1 VDDHRAQAGI
11 AQEGDVLREGGL
23 EGVVDHRVAAVLHD
37 DEGTAEAFEPG
48 QRLDERARLGL
59 GDTQGGGV
67 DGAAQSLVGGWHVG
81 VLRCDL
87 VAQVEYA
94 EFSWT

>member
-1 VDDHRAQAGI
+1 MEVGAVVQAP
-11 AQEGDVLREGGL
+11 V
-23 EGVVDHRVAAVLHD
+23 VAARAKDRGKRSCVGGQHH
-37 DEGTAEAFEPG
+37 GGIEPG

>member
-1 VDDHRAQAGI
+1 MSWANAALRASSII
-11 AQEGDVLREGGL
+11 ALPPYFTTTRAP
-23 EGVVDHRVAAVLHD
+23 RKR
-37 DEGTAEAFEPG
+37 FEPG

-87 VAQVEYA
+87 VAQVE
-94 EFSWT
+94 